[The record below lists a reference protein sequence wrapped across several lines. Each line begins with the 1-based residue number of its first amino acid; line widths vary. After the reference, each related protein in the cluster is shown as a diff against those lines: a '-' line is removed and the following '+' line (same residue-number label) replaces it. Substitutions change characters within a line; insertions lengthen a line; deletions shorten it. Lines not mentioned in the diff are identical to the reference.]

1 MTRYA
6 IAKDSKVENVVEWD
20 GDTARWR
27 PPSDVEAVA
36 LADDSPVAAGWSY
49 DGTSFA
55 PPVAAPRTFAGTTLD
70 FMRLFTPQEVISWNA
85 AKAAVAAMT
94 PQDYADP
101 SKAALAQFSYFNAL
115 FVETNTIDTSRADLQ
130 AGLDVLIAVGV
141 IAADRKA
148 AIIAGTAP

>member
-1 MTRYA
+1 MTTITYHNA
-6 IAKDSKVENVVEWD
+6 
-20 GDTARWR
+20 DTGEEITREQARGGIDIQR
-27 PPSDVEAVA
+27 TRTISGAVIEAPYRDPASDPPPPRAT
-36 LADDSPVAAGWSY
+36 PVM
-49 DGTSFA
+49 
-55 PPVAAPRTFAGTTLD
+55 TTLD

-85 AKAAVAAMT
+85 AKAAIAAMT

-130 AGLDVLIAVGV
+130 AGLDVLIAIGV

-148 AIIAGTAP
+148 EIIAGTAP